1 MAAMCGARAKTKPML
16 AADVWRL
23 MLHFLM
29 PKRGRFYEVAQD
41 LGLTPGDVK
50 TLLLLRPGEQRPMGS
65 LAQACACDA
74 SNVTWMV
81 DRLEDRGLV
90 ERRMLASDRR
100 VKAVAL
106 TPLGVTTKDDVLE
119 RLYEPPS
126 ELLTL
131 DRETLGVLR
140 DALEELPISA
150 ETLPFTPRPGE
161 HAGARR
167 DTA

>member
-1 MAAMCGARAKTKPML
+1 MSPARANTKPLL

-23 MLHFLM
+23 MLRFLV
-29 PKRGRFYEVAQD
+29 PKRDRFYEVAHD
-41 LGLTPGDVK
+41 LGLTPGDLK
-50 TLLLLRPGEQRPMGS
+50 TLLLLEPGEQRPMGS
-65 LAQACACDA
+65 LAQAWACDA

-106 TPLGVTTKDDVLE
+106 TSLGITTKGEVLD

-131 DRETLGVLR
+131 RRETLEVMR
-140 DALEELPISA
+140 EALEQLPISP
-150 ETLPFTPRPGE
+150 ETLPFAPRAADQG
-161 HAGARR
+161 GARR
-167 DTA
+167 HTA